1 MWICLNDAF
10 LSIVDEK
17 AAATRRTNTD
27 QSMDDVLLVRARIKG
42 DIERV
47 FGPDVRV
54 QRTPNRDY
62 MYRAHV
68 SREDVAHALM
78 AEVFQLDY
86 GNFKDSVR
94 EDDRHSAYA
103 AIWGIMY
110 RLQNAKQGV
119 RPQYAMRDLY

>member
-17 AAATRRTNTD
+17 AAATRRTNPD
-27 QSMDDVLLVRARIKG
+27 QALDDVLLVRARIKG

-47 FGPDVRV
+47 FGPDARV
-54 QRTPNRDY
+54 QRTPDRDY
-62 MYRAHV
+62 LYRAHIP
-68 SREDVAHALM
+68 REQVAHAMM

-110 RLQNAKQGV
+110 RLQNSKQGD
-119 RPQYAMRDLY
+119 RRSFAMRDLY